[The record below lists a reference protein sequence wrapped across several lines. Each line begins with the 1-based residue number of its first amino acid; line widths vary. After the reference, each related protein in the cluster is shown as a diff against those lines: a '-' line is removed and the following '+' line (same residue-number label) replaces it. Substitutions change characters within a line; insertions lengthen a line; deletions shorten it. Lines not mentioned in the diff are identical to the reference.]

1 MKISLDWLKDFIQL
15 DESPQEISELLTQSG
30 LEVEGLEEVEA
41 VPGGLKGL
49 VIGEVKTCQKH
60 PNADKLSVTTV
71 DIGAEAISPIVCG
84 APNVAAGQK
93 VIVATVGATLYP
105 EGGESF
111 TIKKAKIRGELSQ
124 GMICAE
130 DEIGLGQSHDGI
142 MVLDTDL
149 PNGTPASQYFNLESD
164 QVFEIGLT
172 PNRADA
178 ASHFGTARDLKALLE
193 REVKLP
199 SLAPFKVDSTSRPI
213 KVTVENTEAC
223 PRYSSLSISN
233 VKVGPSPE
241 WLQRRLKA
249 IGIAPTNNIVD
260 VTNFV
265 LHGLGQP
272 MHAFDAD
279 AIKGDHVIVKN
290 LAEGTT
296 FVTLDEKERK
306 LAADDLMICN
316 EEEGMCIAG
325 VFGGMKSGVTQ
336 STTNVFLEVAYFSA
350 DSVRKTSLKHQ
361 LKTDAAFRYERGTD
375 PNMTV
380 TALKYAA
387 IMIKEVAGG
396 EISSEINDIYPKKIE
411 DFRVEVNY
419 NHINRLIGKTIE
431 KERIHQILKDLDI
444 KIEPINQEKFLAVV
458 PPYRVDVQ
466 READIVEEVLRIY
479 GYNNIPLENHLS
491 STFLSNFPKKDNDS
505 LQLEISRMLAGA
517 GYQEIITN
525 SLTKKANAAAVE
537 SIESN
542 EDVHILN
549 YLSEDLDVMRQHLV
563 FHGLEVIERNV
574 NRKNTDLQ
582 LFEFGKTYHLIDGKY
597 KERESLAIFCSGKT
611 HSEHWAD
618 QPRDLTY
625 HDLAQLISQLM
636 AKFKLTQLASQKVE
650 NDIFEY
656 GLELIHN
663 KKRIAQLGKVNKK
676 LLKGLKLNQPVFMAD
691 IDWAFLRKQYP
702 LNPQFTPLSKFPEVK
717 RDLSLVVD
725 KSVKFEDIRKVSHKL
740 ERQLITKIN
749 VFDVYEGD
757 KIEENQK
764 AYALSFYLQDQEKTL
779 TDKVID
785 KTMKKLMMGF
795 ERELNALIRK

>member
-1 MKISLDWLKDFIQL
+1 MKISLDWLKDFI
-15 DESPQEISELLTQSG
+15 DINESAEEISDLLTQSG

-41 VPGGLKGL
+41 VKGGLKGL
-49 VIGEVKTCQKH
+49 VIGEVKTCEKH
-60 PNADKLSVTTV
+60 PNADKLSITTV
-71 DIGAEAISPIVCG
+71 DIGADDLSPIVCG
-84 APNVAAGQK
+84 APNVASGQK
-93 VIVATVGATLYP
+93 VIVATVGAKLYP
-105 EGGESF
+105 TEGDGF
-111 TIKKAKIRGELSQ
+111 TIKKAKIRGEASQ

-130 DEIGLGQSHDGI
+130 DEIGLGQSYDGI

-149 PNGTPASQYFNLESD
+149 PNGTPAADYFNLSSD

-199 SLAPFKVDSTSRPI
+199 NLSAFEIDNNNRPI

-223 PRYSSLSISN
+223 PRYSSISISN
-233 VKVGPSPE
+233 VEVKESPE

-249 IGIAPTNNIVD
+249 IGIGPTNNVVD

-290 LAEGTT
+290 LPEGTPFT
-296 FVTLDEKERK
+296 TLDEKERK
-306 LAADDLMICN
+306 LSEHDLMICN

-325 VFGGMKSGVTQ
+325 VFGGMKSGVTEN
-336 STTNVFLEVAYFSA
+336 TKNVFLEVAYFSA

-387 IMIKEVAGG
+387 LLIKEIAGG
-396 EISSEINDIYPKKIE
+396 EISSEISDIYPNPIE
-411 DFRVEVNY
+411 DFRVEVKY
-419 NHINRLIGKTIE
+419 SHVTRLIGKEIE
-431 KERIHQILKDLDI
+431 KDRVHNILKDLDI
-444 KIEPINQEKFLAVV
+444 KVEPINEDKFLAIV

-466 READIVEEVLRIY
+466 READVIEEILRIY
-479 GYNNIPLENHLS
+479 GYNNIALDDHLS
-491 STFLSNFPKKDNDS
+491 STFLSNFPKKDQDS
-505 LQLEISRMLAGA
+505 LQLEVTRMLAGA
-517 GYQEIITN
+517 NYQEIITN
-525 SLTKKANAAAVE
+525 SLTKKANAEAVD
-537 SIESN
+537 SINSD
-542 EDVHILN
+542 EDVFILN
-549 YLSEDLDVMRQHLV
+549 YLSEDLDVMRQNLV

-574 NRKNTDLQ
+574 NRRNTNLQ
-582 LFEFGKTYHLIDGKY
+582 LFEFGKTYHLINDKY
-597 KERESLAIFCSGKT
+597 KERESLAIFATGKT
-611 HSEHWAD
+611 HGEHWMD
-618 QPRDLTY
+618 QPRALTY
-625 HDLAQLISQLM
+625 QDLAQLVSQLL
-636 AKFKLTQLASQKVE
+636 AKFNLTNLETKKSE
-650 NDIFEY
+650 NDLFEY
-656 GLELIHN
+656 GLTIELN
-663 KKRIAQLGKVNKK
+663 KKKLAEVGKVNPK
-676 LLKGLKLNQPVFMAD
+676 LQKGLKLNQEVFFAD
-691 IDWAFLRKQYP
+691 IDWAYLKKQYP

-725 KSVKFEDIRKVSHKL
+725 KSVKFEDIRRLSLKL

-764 AYALSFYLQDQEKTL
+764 AYALSFFLQDQEKTL

-785 KTMKKLMMGF
+785 KTMKKLMSGF

>member
-1 MKISLDWLKDFIQL
+1 MKISLDWLKDFI
-15 DESPQEISELLTQSG
+15 EINEKPEEISDLLTQSG

-49 VIGEVKTCQKH
+49 VIGEVKTCAKH

-71 DIGAEAISPIVCG
+71 DIGLEEPSPIVCG

-93 VIVATVGATLYP
+93 VVVATVGATIYP
-105 EGGESF
+105 SEGDSF
-111 TIKKAKIRGELSQ
+111 TIKKAKIRGEVSQ

-142 MVLDTDL
+142 MVLDTQL
-149 PNGTPASQYFNLESD
+149 ANGTPAAEYFNLSSD
-164 QVFEIGLT
+164 QVVEIGLT

-193 REVKLP
+193 RDVKLP
-199 SLAPFKVDSTSRPI
+199 NLSSFEVDNNSRPI
-213 KVTVENTEAC
+213 KVTVENSDAC
-223 PRYSSLSISN
+223 PRYSSVSISN
-233 VKVGPSPE
+233 VKIQDSPE

-249 IGIAPTNNIVD
+249 IGIAPTNNVVD

-290 LAEGTT
+290 LAEGTKFT
-296 FVTLDEKERK
+296 TLDEKERS
-306 LAADDLMICN
+306 LSSDDLMICN
-316 EEEGMCIAG
+316 ESEGMCIAG
-325 VFGGMKSGVTQ
+325 VFGGLKSGVTEN
-336 STTNVFLEVAYFSA
+336 TKNVFLEVAYFSA

-387 IMIKEVAGG
+387 ILIKEVAGG
-396 EISSEINDIYPKKIE
+396 EISSEISDIYPNPIE
-411 DFRVEVNY
+411 DFKVEVKY
-419 NHINRLIGKTIE
+419 SHIDRLIGKEIE
-431 KERIHQILKDLDI
+431 KDRVHTILKNLDI
-444 KIEPINQEKFLAVV
+444 KVEPLNEDKFMAFV

-466 READIVEEVLRIY
+466 READIIEEVLRIY
-479 GYNNIPLENHLS
+479 GYNNIPLEDHLS

-505 LQLEISRMLAGA
+505 LQLEVTRTLAGA

-525 SLTKKANAAAVE
+525 SLTRKANSE
-537 SIESN
+537 SVDSINSQ

-549 YLSEDLDVMRQHLV
+549 YLSEDLDVMRQNLV

-574 NRKNTDLQ
+574 NRRNTNLQ
-582 LFEFGKTYHLIDGKY
+582 LFEFGKTYHLVNDKY
-597 KERESLAIFCSGKT
+597 KERESLAIFCTGKT
-611 HSEHWAD
+611 HDDHWAEAK
-618 QPRDLTY
+618 RDLTY
-625 HDLAQLISQLM
+625 QDLAQLVSQLL
-636 AKFKLTQLASQKVE
+636 AKFNLTELDSQKSE

-656 GLELIHN
+656 GLSLELN
-663 KKRIAQLGKVNKK
+663 KKKIGELGKVNSK
-676 LLKGLKLNQPVFMAD
+676 LMKGMKLNQEVFYAD
-691 IDWAFLRKQYP
+691 IDWAYLRKQYP

-725 KSVKFEDIRKVSHKL
+725 KSVKFEDIRKLSHKL
-740 ERQLITKIN
+740 ERQLITKIS

-764 AYALSFYLQDQEKTL
+764 AYALSFFLQDQEKTL

-785 KTMKKLMMGF
+785 KTMKKLMSGF